1 MLTRY
6 HAIADAIALLFAPYA
21 EIAIHDLASQTLVYI
36 ANNRSQ
42 RKLGEGSNLCDLQN
56 DDNLQVIGP
65 YLKRNWDGSQLR
77 SVSVV
82 LRDDRGN
89 PIGLMCINL
98 DISVLESAKAALD
111 LFLASN
117 VMQPQ
122 PEVLFQDD
130 WQERINT
137 FIHHWL
143 QQRQQTLSM
152 LNGAGRR
159 TLVEAL
165 YHEGAFKGKN
175 AAGYVAKILGIGRAT
190 VYNYLKKMKGSV

>member
-42 RKLGEGSNLCDLQN
+42 RELGEDSNLSDLQ
-56 DDNLQVIGP
+56 DDPYSQVIGP

-77 SVSVV
+77 SISAV
-82 LRDDRGN
+82 LRDDGDT

-111 LFLASN
+111 LFLAGN
-117 VMQPQ
+117 VLQPQ

-143 QQRQQTLSM
+143 QQRQQTLST
-152 LNGAGRR
+152 LNATGRR
-159 TLVEAL
+159 ALVEAL

-190 VYNYLKKMKGSV
+190 VYNYLKSIKESI

>member
-1 MLTRY
+1 MLIRY

-42 RKLGEGSNLCDLQN
+42 RELGEDSNLADLQ
-56 DDNLQVIGP
+56 DDYDSQVIGP
-65 YLKRNWDGSQLR
+65 YQKRNWDGSQLR
-77 SVSVV
+77 SISAV
-82 LRDDRGN
+82 LRDDQGS

-111 LFLASN
+111 LFLAGN
-117 VMQPQ
+117 VLQPQ

-137 FIHHWL
+137 FIHQWL
-143 QQRQQTLSM
+143 QQRQQTLST
-152 LNGAGRR
+152 LNAAGRR
-159 TLVEAL
+159 VLVEAL

-190 VYNYLKKMKGSV
+190 VYNYLKNIKEPV